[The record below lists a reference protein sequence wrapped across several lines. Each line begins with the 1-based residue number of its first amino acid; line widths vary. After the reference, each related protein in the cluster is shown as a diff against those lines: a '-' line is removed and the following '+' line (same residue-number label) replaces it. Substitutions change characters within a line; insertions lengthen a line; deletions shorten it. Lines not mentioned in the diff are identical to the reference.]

1 MSETP
6 EFTPKERF
14 HASLYRDPA
23 ALYRR
28 TLIRRLS
35 IIIPSVALMVVSLIT
50 RDIACAIMG
59 YSLLLY
65 QSVYSLVL
73 AKRGIRTTSGMVAK
87 YEAKVQNE
95 KDDT

>member
-14 HASLYRDPA
+14 HASLYRDPV

-35 IIIPSVALMVVSLIT
+35 IIIPSVALMIVSLIT
-50 RDIACAIMG
+50 RDIAYAIMG